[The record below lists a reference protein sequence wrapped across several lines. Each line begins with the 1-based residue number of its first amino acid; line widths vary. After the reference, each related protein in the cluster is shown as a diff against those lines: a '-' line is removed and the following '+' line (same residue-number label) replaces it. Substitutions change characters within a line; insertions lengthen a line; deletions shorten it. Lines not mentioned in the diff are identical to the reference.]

1 MAQPENR
8 FAQQHAETPPAILDI
23 DKPTT
28 ATKRFR
34 EFNEVRYFG
43 FQTFLGGFL
52 LNVLSIPVL
61 QYLHCAP
68 SPDFHA
74 LVCLICIMGI
84 AVTFVSIAFNR
95 PAFLCPHCGKHVNTH
110 IDWQC
115 GYCDATNTDVFP
127 GFKHKLLGG
136 CGSCHRVALSMV
148 CYHCATPVCLSD
160 AQKDRHPAR
169 PIGQNTSTSNSF
181 PALDAIQCVVA
192 RVASPDQ
199 EREQIESLK
208 REKQRIDQQTEI
220 MNASIALAMAEGRYT
235 EVKGARENRFKDVIH
250 RMLQPLE
257 DKHHR
262 RAALLMF
269 GEKTSSEIDARPD
282 LTPEQKA
289 QLKEELEIDLEQA
302 RLENA

>member
-28 ATKRFR
+28 APKRFR

-74 LVCLICIMGI
+74 LVCLVCIMGI

-115 GYCDATNTDVFP
+115 GYCDATNTDKFP

-160 AQKDRHPAR
+160 AQKDRWLPLLREATATMLPTTIPERR
-169 PIGQNTSTSNSF
+169 PPKYIIPPSHTRNAVSG
-181 PALDAIQCVVA
+181 
-192 RVASPDQ
+192 ASMKS
-199 EREQIESLK
+199 R
-208 REKQRIDQQTEI
+208 
-220 MNASIALAMAEGRYT
+220 
-235 EVKGARENRFKDVIH
+235 
-250 RMLQPLE
+250 
-257 DKHHR
+257 
-262 RAALLMF
+262 
-269 GEKTSSEIDARPD
+269 
-282 LTPEQKA
+282 
-289 QLKEELEIDLEQA
+289 
-302 RLENA
+302 